1 MTVTPKINGD
11 HFKERRETGD
21 LVQPEPVVEGVGVDQ
36 QQREILRLKSRNKF

>member
-21 LVQPEPVVEGVGVDQ
+21 LVQPKPVVEGVGVDQ
-36 QQREILRLKSRNKF
+36 EQRKSCA